1 MLDFGWSIV
10 KSSMIEDDLT
20 PIRSRADDVKLRQ
33 ITISNVSFTMEH
45 VNEVKTRLGVV
56 GEISQIRIFKLFL
69 P

>member
-45 VNEVKTRLGVV
+45 IKEVKTRLGVV
-56 GEISQIRIFKLFL
+56 GEISQIRIFKLF
-69 P
+69 